1 MKRETLKPCPFCG
14 QEHTTITESNTE
26 GIRIR
31 CPKCNITF
39 TRDFYEHRGELGRQR
54 TIEAWNTRPEQPQPD
69 DGPCEW
75 KGRNGKGKRQGGMN
89 RETV

>member
-1 MKRETLKPCPFCG
+1 MKKETLKPCPFCG

-39 TRDFYEHRGELGRQR
+39 TRDFYEHRGEYS
-54 TIEAWNTRPEQPQPD
+54 P
-69 DGPCEW
+69 
-75 KGRNGKGKRQGGMN
+75 
-89 RETV
+89 

>member
-1 MKRETLKPCPFCG
+1 MKKETLKPCPFCG

-39 TRDFYEHRGELGRQR
+39 TRDFMNIAGNWAGNELLKRGIL
-54 TIEAWNTRPEQPQPD
+54 ALNNPA
-69 DGPCEW
+69 
-75 KGRNGKGKRQGGMN
+75 
-89 RETV
+89 